1 MIGAGL
7 GIYASQKSR
16 EPSILDY
23 SPYNVW
29 DSDHLDIV
37 GTATTAIDYN
47 EVGATHNMVNPTAEA
62 QPTYTASSTNF
73 NGSPSLTFDGVDDYL
88 QNQVSDFRTGDTGG
102 IIISVFRC
110 LSKNTTFT
118 FMSSDDA
125 TGVIYMNDTSFST
138 NAYFWLSRGSAGI
151 RRFSGTANIRTGS
164 PSISIAVQN
173 SGSEY
178 KLFVNGSE
186 DEITMVNT
194 ANDGAVWFDD
204 VVGSDNITIGGRQTI
219 APSFSNIEWCFT
231 GIFPYV
237 NDATTLEILA
247 ILNNKYGI

>member
-7 GIYASQKSR
+7 GIYASQADGESN
-16 EPSILDY
+16 ILDY

-37 GTATTAIDYN
+37 GTTTTALDYN
-47 EVGATHNMVNPTAEA
+47 EVGTTYDMVNPTAGA
-62 QPTYTASSTNF
+62 QPTYTASSANF
-73 NGSPSLTFDGVDDYL
+73 NGNPSLTFDGSDNYL

-102 IIISVFRC
+102 IIISVFRV
-110 LSKNTTFT
+110 LTGSRILE

-125 TGVIYMNDTSFST
+125 TGIIYMNDSSLTG
-138 NAYFWLSRGSAGI
+138 NAYFWISRGTSGI
-151 RRFSGTANIRTGS
+151 RRFSSTTNIITGN
-164 PSISIAVQN
+164 PPTSIAVQN

-186 DEITMVNT
+186 DTINMINSS
-194 ANDGAVWFDD
+194 NDGAVWFDD
-204 VVGSDNITIGGRQTI
+204 VVGSDNITIGGRQTS
-219 APSFSNIEWCFT
+219 APAFSNIEWCFT

-237 NDATTLEILA
+237 NDATTLEILT